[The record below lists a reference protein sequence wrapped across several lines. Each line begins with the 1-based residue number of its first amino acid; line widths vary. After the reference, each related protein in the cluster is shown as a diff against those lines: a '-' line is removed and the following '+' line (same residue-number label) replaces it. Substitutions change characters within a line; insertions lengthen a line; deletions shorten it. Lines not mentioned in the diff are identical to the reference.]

1 MLKIKSN
8 LILSISIVF
17 NVVLVLIIVVFLLRS
32 QIEQAFNTFQQGSIS
47 YPLNDPEIYSFIN
60 NDFSY
65 QIKMYKNW
73 DSLDT
78 QDGNVA
84 FKPNS
89 VVRYIL
95 NVFNEQSDLNP
106 RQWYTNRFHSQKGNQ
121 IDLTVNGFVTYK
133 EEYSE
138 NGYDYIDYVI
148 KVEDSI
154 VYFHF
159 TLNDGTHDNSEYR
172 IYFENIVYSVEAL

>member
-8 LILSISIVF
+8 LILSISILL
-17 NVVLVLIIVVFLLRS
+17 NVVLVLIIVVFLIQS
-32 QIEQAFNTFQQGSIS
+32 HIEQAFNNSQQESIS

-60 NDFSY
+60 DDFSY

-78 QDGNVA
+78 NDGNVA

-89 VVRYIL
+89 IDRYIL

-121 IDLTVNGFVTYK
+121 MDLTVNGFVTYK

-138 NGYDYIDYVI
+138 NGYNYIDYVI

-159 TLNDGTHDNSEYR
+159 TLNDGTQDNSEYKV
-172 IYFENIVYSVEAL
+172 YFENIVYSVEEL